1 MEVYRV
7 ADRVKQLRIVERGG
21 GRPTS
26 GDADLF
32 AGRIIRRVLQLKTK
46 ISHQI

>member
-1 MEVYRV
+1 MKTRTPYEH
-7 ADRVKQLRIVERGG
+7 VEGGG

-32 AGRIIRRVLQLKTK
+32 ADEIVRRVLQLRNK
-46 ISHQI
+46 IAHE